1 MAARNPTPATNSTQ
15 RAGAVAQPSI
25 PAGQHPAALLLAQT
39 LLYKFSWPK
48 LLSGNVILGI
58 ALLLSIVINGI
69 LVTRKPDNHYF
80 ATDPHGRLTR
90 LIPLDEP
97 MVSGEE
103 VAQFSQDCVTRSFSL
118 DFVPDQLRAKLNS
131 LHDCYS
137 NTGFAALMSAFDQ
150 SNIIQKIR
158 DGRMVSSAVATGAAV
173 ITAET
178 PNAPGG
184 YMWTLQQPISITLAN
199 QTQQR
204 SYSFVVETHIQRVSN
219 VDNPT
224 GISTSAL
231 QIIGNGQGST
241 N

>member
-1 MAARNPTPATNSTQ
+1 MALRDPAPSTNPTR
-15 RAGAVAQPSI
+15 RAGPGTQPGI
-25 PAGQHPAALLLAQT
+25 PAGQHPATLLLAQT
-39 LLYKFSWPK
+39 LLYKFSWPR
-48 LLSGNVILGI
+48 LLGSNAVLGI
-58 ALLLSIVINGI
+58 ALLLSIVLNAA
-69 LVTRKPDNHYF
+69 LVMRKPETHYF

-97 MVSGEE
+97 MVSDEE
-103 VAQFSQDCVTRSFSL
+103 VTQFSQNCVTRSFSL
-118 DFVPDQLRAKLNS
+118 DFVPDQLRAKLNG

-137 NTGFAALMSAFDQ
+137 NAGFSALMTAFDQ
-150 SNIIQKIR
+150 SNILQKIR

-173 ITAET
+173 ITAEF

-184 YMWTLQQPISITLAN
+184 YLWTVQQPISITLAS